1 MQIALKCTTIIF
13 FVLLAAAIAQDHDV
27 RLSNVGGKQGR
38 VEVLNN
44 GQWGAVCSDGWGFFD
59 ALVVCKQL
67 GFPWLAK
74 YGWEHDAGNGT
85 GPVWLSNVRCK
96 GSETRLDECANDGW
110 MEHQCADASH
120 AAAVKC
126 LDQDEFIDPR
136 AKENFYVYL
145 GGGSARSAGGEGRVL
160 LKLYTVSYDN
170 HRFMVC
176 DQGWD
181 IADADVICRQ
191 AGYHSAHRATT
202 GSYFERHDTTTRHNR
217 NEESYLATDFACTGN
232 ESHILQCPAKA
243 WFRDECPTGQQA
255 GAVCNLI
262 KEPDDFKVRLVNGAN
277 QNEGRL
283 EVHLNG
289 TWGSVCQEKDNYEF
303 AYQGSNVI
311 CQELG
316 LGYGLDTPSDGRF
329 GRGSGPVMMGGYISC
344 TGGESSLAQCYTR
357 HNEPNQDC
365 LSESDT
371 YEVNVI
377 CSGPIPESR
386 YPVRLLSYSAK
397 ETGIVLIYRDGRWGA
412 VCSEGWTETNSQ
424 VVCRELGFG
433 PPLSTVTYM
442 GSGPMFLSGVS
453 CKGDEETLDQCDR
466 GEWYQHDCTNSMNV
480 LLTCTADGASSVL
493 SSALL
498 LLASWFVLTCLI

>member
-1 MQIALKCTTIIF
+1 MKMLTTTIL
-13 FVLLAAAIAQDHDV
+13 FVFLATAVAQDHDV

-44 GQWGAVCSDGWGFFD
+44 GQWGTVCRDGWGFFD

-74 YGWEHDAGNGT
+74 YGWKHDAGNGT

-110 MEHQCADASH
+110 MEHQCADAGH

-126 LDQDEFIDPR
+126 LDQDEWKDPDSIGD
-136 AKENFYVYL
+136 VHL
-145 GGGSARSAGGEGRVL
+145 SGGSIIPDSEGLAL
-160 LKLYTVSYDN
+160 LKLDVVKYDN
-170 HRFMVC
+170 YRFMVC
-176 DQGWD
+176 DHGWD

-191 AGYHSAHRATT
+191 KGFHSAHRAIT
-202 GSYFERHDTTTRHNR
+202 GSYFAKPTPTSVATY
-217 NEESYLATDFACTGN
+217 ESYLATDFACTGN

-243 WFRDECPTGQQA
+243 WFQDECPTGNQA
-255 GAVCNLI
+255 GVICNKI
-262 KEPDDFKVRLVNGAN
+262 KEPDDFQVRLVNGTN
-277 QNEGRL
+277 PNEGRL

-289 TWGSVCQEKDNYEF
+289 TWGSVCQEKDNYNF
-303 AYQGSNVI
+303 AWRGSNVI
-311 CQELG
+311 CKQLG

-329 GRGSGPVMMGGYISC
+329 GRGSGPVMMGDYISC
-344 TGGESSLAQCYTR
+344 AGGESSLVQCYTGFK
-357 HNEPNQDC
+357 EPDKDC

-386 YPVRLLSYSAK
+386 HPARLLSNLEK
-397 ETGIVLIYRDGRWGA
+397 EIGTVLIYHDGRWGA
-412 VCSEGWTETNSQ
+412 VCSEGWTEANSE

-442 GSGPMFLSGVS
+442 DSGPMFLSGVS

-466 GEWYQHDCTNSMNV
+466 GEWYQHDCTDSMYV
-480 LLTCTADGASSVL
+480 LLLCAVAGASSVVQ
-493 SSALL
+493 SSISVLL
-498 LLASWFVLTCLI
+498 VSLLVLTCLK